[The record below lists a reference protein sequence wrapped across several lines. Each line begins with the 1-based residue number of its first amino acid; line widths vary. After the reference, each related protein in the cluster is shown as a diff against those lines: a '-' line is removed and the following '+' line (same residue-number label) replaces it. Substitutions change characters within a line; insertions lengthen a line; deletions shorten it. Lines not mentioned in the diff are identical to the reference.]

1 MEKEYKIANI
11 LLVIL
16 SFIVFNILFINE
28 DASWK
33 GLIFFFAIVTAFI
46 SYPSSFVSMLILRR
60 GDTIR
65 SDLVR
70 SIYYIVI
77 LPIIVAILSVIMY
90 FIISGIFGVILGN
103 SLSGSLV
110 TLVLIIIGIMCVI
123 IPYVQTILILII
135 KYFMNE

>member
-1 MEKEYKIANI
+1 MAKEYKIANI

-33 GLIFFFAIVTAFI
+33 VLIFFFAIVTAFI
-46 SYPSSFVSMLILRR
+46 SYPGSFVSMLILKR
-60 GDTIR
+60 GDTIK

-90 FIISGIFGVILGN
+90 FIISSIFSVILGN

-123 IPYVQTILILII
+123 IPYAQTIIILII